1 MPTLDQLTP
10 GETGR
15 IAAVR
20 GAPGIVQRLLEMGVT
35 DGETVEVLRLAPFG
49 DPLEIR
55 IRGYELSLRR
65 GEARVIEIERGG

>member
-1 MPTLDQLTP
+1 MVTLDQLAP
-10 GETGR
+10 GDKGR
-15 IAAVR
+15 VTVVR
-20 GAPGIVQRLLEMGVT
+20 GAPAIVQRLLEMGVT

-65 GEARVIEIERGG
+65 SEARAIELERGG